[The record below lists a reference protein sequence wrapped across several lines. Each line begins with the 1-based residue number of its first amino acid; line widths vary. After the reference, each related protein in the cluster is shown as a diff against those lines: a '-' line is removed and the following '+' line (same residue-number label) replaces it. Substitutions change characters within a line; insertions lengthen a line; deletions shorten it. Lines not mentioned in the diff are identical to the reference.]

1 MNNHTMADPLTVEE
15 ITLFTESS
23 KGKGRDTNDARNKRR
38 EKILVDGFN
47 GKTTEFFNDPVYG
60 AAWST
65 LATDFRAALVERAP
79 SGTTDISVKPKG
91 GRGHNYDFQV
101 IYNGPV
107 LSELRVEFK
116 FGGTSVDTLPE
127 FFNPAA
133 DKPFHAEMYARFFYK
148 NYLPRIIALY
158 SLTVSISEEAYM
170 KEIHKNSSRA
180 PFFTALKT
188 AEDADAGGPLY
199 KEKAAIVA
207 ESITAFLE
215 SQKSTTNLA
224 MLTTE
229 FQRSQQNKYFLIY
242 NEGKFYHDSI
252 KTSELVAASVAGIRN
267 GNLLVIQSAE
277 PGTKHEMLLRWK
289 NHLGVLLPAWQI
301 RMCRT

>member
-1 MNNHTMADPLTVEE
+1 M
-15 ITLFTESS
+15 
-23 KGKGRDTNDARNKRR
+23 
-38 EKILVDGFN
+38 
-47 GKTTEFFNDPVYG
+47 
-60 AAWST
+60 
-65 LATDFRAALVERAP
+65 ERAP
-79 SGTTDISVKPKG
+79 PSFTEITVKSKG

-101 IYNGPV
+101 VYSGPV
-107 LSELRVEFK
+107 TTELHVEFK

-133 DKPFHAEMYARFFYK
+133 DKPFHSEMYARFFYR

-158 SLTVSISEEAYM
+158 SLTVGITEEAYL
-170 KEIHKNSSRA
+170 KEIHKNSSRS
-180 PFFTALKT
+180 PFFVALKE
-188 AEDADAGGPLY
+188 AEVANGIGGLLY
-199 KEKAAIVA
+199 LQKSAIAA

-215 SQKSTTNLA
+215 AQKGSTNLA
-224 MLTTE
+224 LLTAE
-229 FQRSQQNKYFLIY
+229 FQRSQANKHFLIY
-242 NEGKFYHDSI
+242 NAGKFYHDSI
-252 KTSELVAASVAGIRN
+252 KSTELVAASVAGIRN

>member
-1 MNNHTMADPLTVEE
+1 MPPIVEPLTVQE
-15 ITLFTESS
+15 ITLFTASS
-23 KGKGRDTNDARNKRR
+23 KGAGRDTNDARNKRR
-38 EKILVDGFN
+38 EKILVDGFH
-47 GKTTEFFNDPVYG
+47 GKTEQFFTDATYG
-60 AAWST
+60 AAWSK
-65 LATDFRAALVERAP
+65 LATDFRTALVERASP
-79 SGTTDISVKPKG
+79 GFTDITVKPKG

-101 IYNGPV
+101 VYSGPV
-107 LSELRVEFK
+107 ATELHVEFK

-133 DKPFHAEMYARFFYK
+133 DKPFHSEMYARFFYK
-148 NYLPRIIALY
+148 NYLPRIISLY
-158 SLTVSISEEAYM
+158 SLTVTITEEAYM

-180 PFFTALKT
+180 PFFVALKA

-199 KEKAAIVA
+199 KQKAAIAA

-215 SQKSTTNLA
+215 AQKGTTNLA
-224 MLTTE
+224 LLTAE
-229 FQRSQQNKYFLIY
+229 FQRSQANKHFLIY
-242 NEGKFYHDSI
+242 NDGKFYHDSI
-252 KTSELVAASVAGIRN
+252 KTTELVAASVAGIRN

-301 RMCRT
+301 RMCRA